1 MNPKKVNFEDIAPF
15 VRFASNLQFNALS
28 NQSVAVSYD
37 HRLIYVVNG
46 SGILEVNGREELI
59 GPGFVL
65 YWPSGTSYALH
76 PDKKESLN
84 LLIINFD
91 FTQDNAELTQPLPAV
106 TPQNYDPNSRLEAI
120 TFPNAAVFEES
131 FVLNN
136 VPAIL
141 PYLQTMAEEAETPQI
156 LNTFQMMNLMRVVL
170 TVLYRVSYSHL
181 DRKSSNSFNKILDY
195 VYENYARPLS
205 NKELAI
211 QFNYHPNYISQLFTQ
226 HTGISLHQYLLRIRV
241 RQALYLLQTTEL
253 SVSEV
258 ATKVGFG
265 STSYFCQYFKK
276 STGYSPASF
285 KLNK

>member
-1 MNPKKVNFEDIAPF
+1 MVTKKMNFEEIVPF
-15 VRFASNLQFNALS
+15 VRFASEHQLNALS
-28 NQSVAVSYD
+28 NQATAISYD
-37 HRLIYVVNG
+37 HRLIYVVSGNG
-46 SGILEVNGREELI
+46 TLELKEKEYSI

-65 YWPSGTSYALH
+65 YWPSGTPYAFHPEEDDILH
-76 PDKKESLN
+76 LI
-84 LLIINFD
+84 IINFD
-91 FTQDNAELTQPLPAV
+91 FTQERADLVQPLPLV
-106 TPQNYDPNSRLEAI
+106 TSLSYVPENRLEVLS
-120 TFPNAAVFEES
+120 FFNAAVFEDS
-131 FVLNN
+131 IVLNN
-136 VPAIL
+136 VPAVL
-141 PYLQTMAEEAETPQI
+141 PYLQAMAEEAETPQI
-156 LNTFQMMNLMRVVL
+156 LNTFQQTNLLRVVL
-170 TVLYRVSYSHL
+170 TILYRVSYSHL

-195 VYENYARPLS
+195 VYEHYSQPLS
-205 NKELAI
+205 NKELAVH
-211 QFNYHPNYISQLFTQ
+211 FNYHPNYISQLFTQ

>member
-1 MNPKKVNFEDIAPF
+1 MVTKKMNFEEIVPF
-15 VRFASNLQFNALS
+15 VRFASEHQLNALS
-28 NQSVAVSYD
+28 NQATAVSYD
-37 HRLIYVVNG
+37 HRLIYVVSGNG
-46 SGILEVNGREELI
+46 TLELKEKEYSI

-65 YWPSGTSYALH
+65 YWPSGTPYAFHPEEDDILH
-76 PDKKESLN
+76 LI
-84 LLIINFD
+84 IINFD
-91 FTQDNAELTQPLPAV
+91 FTQERADLVQPLPLV
-106 TPQNYDPNSRLEAI
+106 TSLSYVPENRLEVLS
-120 TFPNAAVFEES
+120 FFNAAVFEDS
-131 FVLNN
+131 IVLNN
-136 VPAIL
+136 VPAVL
-141 PYLQTMAEEAETPQI
+141 PYLQAMAEEAETPQI
-156 LNTFQMMNLMRVVL
+156 LNTFQQTNLLRVVL
-170 TVLYRVSYSHL
+170 TILYRVSYSHL

-195 VYENYARPLS
+195 VYEHYSQPLS
-205 NKELAI
+205 NKELAVH
-211 QFNYHPNYISQLFTQ
+211 FNYHPNYISQLFTQ

>member
-1 MNPKKVNFEDIAPF
+1 MNPKKVNYEDIAPF
-15 VRFASNLQFNALS
+15 VRFASNLQFNTMS
-28 NQSVAVSYD
+28 NQSAAVSYD

-46 SGILEVNGREELI
+46 SGILEINGQEEII

-65 YWPSGTSYALH
+65 YWPSGTTYALH
-76 PDKKESLN
+76 PDEKETLS
-84 LLIINFD
+84 LIIVNFD
-91 FTQDNAELTQPLPAV
+91 FTQDHADLTQPLPAV
-106 TPQNYDPNSRLEAI
+106 TPQNYDPDSRLEAL

-131 FVLNN
+131 FVLSN
-136 VPAIL
+136 VPIIL
-141 PYLQTMAEEAETPQI
+141 PYLQTMVEEAETPQI
-156 LNTFQMMNLMRVVL
+156 LNNYQLMNLMRIVL

>member
-258 ATKVGFG
+258 AAKVGFG